1 MERGSNVKDTIRLHA
16 SVLSASLVLVLLI
29 GVGVDFSTA
38 QDQSRLAVQAAVA
51 NTIGRKIVPDQRAH
65 LSTAAKNR
73 LYLAESGALNRVNP
87 SPLAQQPVRRLLA
100 SRLARTAA
108 TGVNPV
114 PVNDANF
121 DFLLSRLAGFTQNGS
136 SNAWCGHNI
145 VVGYNDSASLLLTSA
160 LGTSFSFSGVA
171 VSHDSGISFQ
181 ASLFMGAGADPAN
194 FLAGEPVVA
203 CAGNDFY
210 YASLFDFTG
219 PIDPTTGLPI
229 PFTGVGVN
237 RSRNGGDAWSAPV
250 AAVKKNED
258 EHLVDKEWLTV
269 DPKNPENLYLT
280 YTDFDFSFK
289 KANGCNGGVRVAI
302 ELVTS
307 NNGGVGWSK
316 PVVVDQLCSPAFGQ
330 MLQGSQVVVGNAGE
344 IYVAWI
350 AETTTDGQIFFG
362 RSTDG
367 GVTFSQPISV
377 GSATLAGLGG
387 DGRLQSLVQGNSFP
401 TMSVDRSKGPSRGTL
416 YLAWTDASANQ
427 IPDFLAPTG
436 SYGFGDVVL
445 SRSTDKGRT
454 WTPAKVVNHAPGIFA
469 GSGRDQFLPSAAVDN
484 EGTLAICYFDRRRD
498 LENNGV
504 DHYCSISHDQGTTL
518 TSVRH
523 TAKSFAPTH
532 STDGLVDPVSFGD
545 YDGVSSDASG
555 ASTGFF
561 SSFQTQ
567 ASGNPDIVG
576 VRF

>member
-1 MERGSNVKDTIRLHA
+1 MKNKMRLHT
-16 SVLSASLVLVLLI
+16 SVLTASLVLVLLI
-29 GVGVDFSTA
+29 GVGVDLTSA
-38 QDQSRLAVQAAVA
+38 QDHSRLAVQASAA
-51 NTIGRKIVPDQRAH
+51 NAISRKIGPDQRAH
-65 LSTAAKNR
+65 LSTAARNR
-73 LYLAESGALNRVNP
+73 LYLAETGALNRVNSSP
-87 SPLAQQPVRRLLA
+87 STQQSVRRLLS
-100 SRLARTAA
+100 SRLAHTAA
-108 TGVNPV
+108 TGANPV
-114 PVNDANF
+114 PVNDPNF

-136 SNAWCGHNI
+136 SNAWCGQNI
-145 VVGYNDSASLLLTSA
+145 VVGYNDSAALLLTSA
-160 LGTSFSFSGVA
+160 LGTSFSFSGVG
-171 VSHDSGISFQ
+171 VSHDGGISFQ

-194 FLAGEPVVA
+194 FLSGEPVVA
-203 CAGNDFY
+203 CSGNDFY
-210 YASLFDFTG
+210 YASLFDFSG

-237 RSRNGGDAWSAPV
+237 RSRNNGDAWSAPV
-250 AAVKKNED
+250 AAVKKNAD
-258 EHLVDKEWLTV
+258 EHFVDKEWLTV
-269 DPKNPENLYLT
+269 DPKNPDNLYVT
-280 YTDFDFSFK
+280 YTDFDFTFK

-316 PVVVDQLCSPAFGQ
+316 PVVVDQLCNPAFGQ
-330 MLQGSQVVVGNAGE
+330 ALEGSQVVVGNAGE

-367 GVTFSQPISV
+367 GVTFSQPIPV
-377 GSATLAGLGG
+377 GSAVLAGLGG
-387 DGRLQSLVQGNSFP
+387 NGRLQSLFQGNSFP
-401 TMSVDRSKGPSRGTL
+401 TLSVDRSKSASRGTL
-416 YLAWTDASANQ
+416 YLAWTDASGNQ

-436 SYGFGDVVL
+436 SYGFGDVVF

-454 WTPAKVVNHAPGIFA
+454 WTPAKIVSRAPGTFA

-504 DHYCSISHDQGTTL
+504 DHYCSISHDQGTSF
-518 TSVRH
+518 TSIRN
-523 TAKSFAPTH
+523 TSKSFAPTH
-532 STDGLVDPVSFGD
+532 STDGLVDTVSFGD

-555 ASTGFF
+555 ASPGFF
-561 SSFQTQ
+561 STFQTQ
-567 ASGNPDIVG
+567 VSGNPDIVG